1 MPNETTTTLI
11 GNLTADPELRMTP
24 AGRPVTV
31 FTVASTTR
39 VLDAATGEWR
49 DGNSLFL
56 RCLAWRRLGENVA
69 ESLRKGTRVVVLGR
83 LQQHVYETE
92 DGHRR
97 SAIELVTDEVAI
109 SLRYR
114 TVRPMTPE
122 PVESAQHPTG
132 GAK

>member
-97 SAIELVTDEVAI
+97 LAIELVTDEVAI
-109 SLRYR
+109 R
-114 TVRPMTPE
+114 
-122 PVESAQHPTG
+122 SATALSGQ
-132 GAK
+132 